1 MRNNKPITPA
11 VKYFFK
17 RLEKRS
23 AQIQQA
29 LDYEASLK
37 EEIPF
42 EEVENFF
49 RQLMTQNIFIHTV
62 GLNGKH
68 ESTILS
74 KAVFS
79 MNKVV
84 RLYYSTSFDEEQTG
98 FIRLRPDVHEQ
109 VIIVER
115 MHGYRAK
122 PELLYTSRDQCH
134 VIRFMVRWLIR
145 RIDWD
150 KTKLAN
156 LDLYKR
162 FLKEQQEEL
171 EAQIAAAA
179 AQQEEE
185 EIQRALEKHQKGI
198 QNRRKVHAK

>member
-17 RLEKRS
+17 RLERRS
-23 AQIQQA
+23 EQIQQA

-37 EEIPF
+37 QEIPF

-84 RLYYSTSFDEEQTG
+84 RLYYSTSFDESQTG

-115 MHGYRAK
+115 MHGYRPK

-162 FLKEQQEEL
+162 FIKEQQEEL

-179 AQQEEE
+179 AQQEED
-185 EIQRALEKHQKGI
+185 EIQRALERHQKGMP
-198 QNRRKVHAK
+198 NRRKIHAK